1 MNELL
6 QKMDCPLRR
15 EETADLLLDYAA
27 RRLDAA
33 RAATLERHMENCA
46 ECRAFRMEQTVVWDA
61 LDAWEPMPVS
71 MDFNRRLWQR
81 IDRAGQA
88 AWYRSLADSLRSVN
102 WKPAFPLAAAILA
115 IVGGF
120 LLDHPGNRTAAPPVP
135 VPGVSVTQADQLE
148 QTLDD
153 IQMLRLL
160 DSANAPNGNSKKM

>member
-1 MNELL
+1 MNGPL
-6 QKMDCPLRR
+6 QKMDCPLKR

-33 RAATLERHMENCA
+33 RAATLEHHMEDCA
-46 ECRAFRMEQTVVWDA
+46 ECRAFRMEQTAVWDA

-71 MDFNRRLWQR
+71 IDFNRRLWQR

-88 AWYRSLADSLRSVN
+88 PWYRSLADSLRSVN

-115 IVGGF
+115 IAGGF
-120 LLDHPGNRTAAPPVP
+120 LLDHPGNKAAAPAP

-160 DSANAPNGNSKKM
+160 DSTNAPNGSSKM